1 MTLNMVQ
8 MDSNFKYTHS
18 R

>member
-1 MTLNMVQ
+1 MTLNMAQ